1 MQRTPKEARKAP
13 STPSPLGQKRFKKK
27 GSGSLRAASVT
38 PERPRKQ
45 KGFDE
50 RSPSPAKTPT
60 GSTDKPKAQRTFKR
74 FGGKGDKARKKISL
88 RRSDS
93 QEASFRSLQGNA
105 ELTDF
110 GEAIKFNG
118 ERNSLEFRLDGLMLQ
133 DSDVLRLIG

>member
-13 STPSPLGQKRFKKK
+13 STPSPLGQKRFKK

-38 PERPRKQ
+38 PERPRK
-45 KGFDE
+45 KGVDE

-60 GSTDKPKAQRTFKR
+60 GFTEKQKAQRTFKR

-133 DSDVLRLIG
+133 DGDVLRLIG